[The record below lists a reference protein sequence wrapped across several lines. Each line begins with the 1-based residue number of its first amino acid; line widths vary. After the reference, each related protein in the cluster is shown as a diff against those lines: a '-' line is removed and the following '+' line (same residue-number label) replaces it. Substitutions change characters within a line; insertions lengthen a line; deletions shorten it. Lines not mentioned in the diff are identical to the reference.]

1 MNILNIYQQSERAK
15 QYISLCLIRKE
26 ISNFN
31 HGKKVINILTWS
43 LVTYIHKT
51 HEIQNMNELDSI

>member
-15 QYISLCLIRKE
+15 QYVWSGKK